1 MVRRIIVVL
10 VGILFAFVFLFNVYL
25 LFSLVDGARVIR
37 KAESAAGH
45 DLSCFELYETRSID
59 EYFYPD
65 RARQGDTIYLSAVM
79 FPAWL
84 GVTIG
89 LPFALTVV
97 LGRQKRWNWF
107 PLILITPLL
116 LLIGAHLGA
125 LGKLVCALE

>member
-1 MVRRIIVVL
+1 MVRRISVVL
-10 VGILFAFVFLFNVYL
+10 LGILFVLVFLFNAYL
-25 LFSLVDGARVIR
+25 LVSLVGGARIVGE
-37 KAESAAGH
+37 AEAAAGRA
-45 DLSCFELYETRSID
+45 LSCFELYETRSID
-59 EYFYPD
+59 AYFYPD

-84 GVTIG
+84 GASIG

-97 LGRQKRWNWF
+97 LGRRKRWHWF
-107 PLILITPLL
+107 PLILIIPLL